1 MEVEINTQ
9 DDIINRYI
17 SGEMSEEEK
26 SDFLT
31 SLETDEGLK
40 QRAQMVGLIAREIH
54 HVNSEETIID
64 ALSKTDMDDFRK
76 TLLKLKEEKCASDD
90 VVCSIEDGICISKGK
105 DEHRKRRMRRTVYSI
120 AASLIVLLG
129 CFSIYQYFSEPDYA
143 TLGANQIVVTQF
155 RSAGD
160 TELASNLSVLSQK
173 IKENTDIELVITQLD
188 EYYWHGDDTMLR
200 NYRND
205 IGWNLAIA
213 YLMNNDKDNAIKVL
227 NNIIKEN
234 SSREHVEQAKKLLDE
249 INDL

>member
-9 DDIINRYI
+9 DNIINRYI

-26 SDFLT
+26 SDFLK

-40 QRAQMVGLIAREIH
+40 LRAQMVGLIAREIH

-64 ALSKTDMDDFRK
+64 ALSKTDKDDFRK
-76 TLLKLKEEKCASDD
+76 TLLKLKEEKSASDN
-90 VVCSIEDGICISKGK
+90 VACSIEDGICIRK
-105 DEHRKRRMRRTVYSI
+105 DEQRKRKVRRAVYSI
-120 AASLIVLLG
+120 AASLIALLG

-160 TELASNLSVLSQK
+160 AELASNLSVLSQK

-205 IGWNLAIA
+205 IGWDLAIA

>member
-9 DDIINRYI
+9 DGIINRYI

-26 SDFLT
+26 SDFLK

-40 QRAQMVGLIAREIH
+40 LRAQMVGLIAREIH

-64 ALSKTDMDDFRK
+64 ALSKTDKDDFRK
-76 TLLKLKEEKCASDD
+76 TLLKLKEEKSASDN
-90 VVCSIEDGICISKGK
+90 VACSIEDGICIRK
-105 DEHRKRRMRRTVYSI
+105 DEQRKRKVRRAVYSI

-129 CFSIYQYFSEPDYA
+129 CFSIYQYFSESDYA
-143 TLGANQIVVTQF
+143 TLGGNQIVVTQF
-155 RSAGD
+155 RGAGD
-160 TELASNLSVLSQK
+160 TELANNLSVLSHK
-173 IKENTDIELVITQLD
+173 IKEDTDIESVITQLD
-188 EYYWHGDDTMLR
+188 EYYWHGDDSMLK

-213 YLMNNDKDNAIKVL
+213 YLMTNDKDNAIKVL

-249 INDL
+249 INNL

>member
-9 DDIINRYI
+9 DNIINRYI

-26 SDFLT
+26 SDFLK

-40 QRAQMVGLIAREIH
+40 LRAQMVGLIAREIH

-64 ALSKTDMDDFRK
+64 ALSKTDKDDFRK
-76 TLLKLKEEKCASDD
+76 TLLKLKEEKSASDN
-90 VVCSIEDGICISKGK
+90 VACSIEDGICIRK
-105 DEHRKRRMRRTVYSI
+105 DEQRKRKVRRAVYSI

-143 TLGANQIVVTQF
+143 TLGGNQIVVTQF
-155 RSAGD
+155 RGAGD
-160 TELASNLSVLSQK
+160 TELANNLSVLSHK
-173 IKENTDIELVITQLD
+173 IKEETDIESVITQLD
-188 EYYWHGDDTMLR
+188 EYYWHGDDSMLK

-213 YLMNNDKDNAIKVL
+213 YLMTNDKDNAIKVL

-249 INDL
+249 INNL

>member
-26 SDFLT
+26 SDFLK
-31 SLETDEGLK
+31 SLETDKGLK
-40 QRAQMVGLIAREIH
+40 LRAQMVGLIAREIH

-64 ALSKTDMDDFRK
+64 ALSKTNKDDFRK
-76 TLLKLKEEKCASDD
+76 TLLKLKEEKSASDN
-90 VVCSIEDGICISKGK
+90 VACSIEDGICIRK
-105 DEHRKRRMRRTVYSI
+105 DEQRKRKVRRAVYSI
-120 AASLIVLLG
+120 AASLIALLG

-160 TELASNLSVLSQK
+160 AELASNLSVLSQK

-188 EYYWHGDDTMLR
+188 EYYWHGDDTMLK

>member
-26 SDFLT
+26 SDFLK

-40 QRAQMVGLIAREIH
+40 LRAQMVGLIAREIH

-64 ALSKTDMDDFRK
+64 ALSKTNKDDFRK
-76 TLLKLKEEKCASDD
+76 TLLKLKEEKSASDN
-90 VVCSIEDGICISKGK
+90 VACSIEDGICISK
-105 DEHRKRRMRRTVYSI
+105 DEQRKRKVRRAVYSI
-120 AASLIVLLG
+120 AASLIALLG

-160 TELASNLSVLSQK
+160 AELASNLSVLSQK

-188 EYYWHGDDTMLR
+188 EYYWHGDDTMLK

-234 SSREHVEQAKKLLDE
+234 SSREHAEQSKKLLDE

>member
-26 SDFLT
+26 SDFLK

-40 QRAQMVGLIAREIH
+40 LRAQMVGLIAREIH

-64 ALSKTDMDDFRK
+64 ALSKTDKDDFRK
-76 TLLKLKEEKCASDD
+76 TLLKLKEEKSASDN
-90 VVCSIEDGICISKGK
+90 VACSIEDGICIRKDEQRKGK
-105 DEHRKRRMRRTVYSI
+105 VRRAVYSI
-120 AASLIVLLG
+120 AASLIALLG

-160 TELASNLSVLSQK
+160 AELASNLSVLSQK
-173 IKENTDIELVITQLD
+173 IKENTDIESVITQLD
-188 EYYWHGDDTMLR
+188 EYYWHGDDSMLK

-213 YLMNNDKDNAIKVL
+213 YLMTNDKDNAIKVL

-249 INDL
+249 INNL